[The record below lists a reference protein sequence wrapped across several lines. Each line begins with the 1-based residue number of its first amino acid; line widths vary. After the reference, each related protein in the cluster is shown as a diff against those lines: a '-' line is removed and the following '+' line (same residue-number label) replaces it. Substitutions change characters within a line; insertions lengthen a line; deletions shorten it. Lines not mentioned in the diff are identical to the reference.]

1 MHNPT
6 WRRPNPG
13 PQEARGE
20 AGNKGFPGEK
30 PDWGGDTGEVIQIQE
45 GELQTSKNPGNH
57 SMSGTFEIRS
67 PKLKTD
73 KQI

>member
-6 WRRPNPG
+6 WGRPNPG
-13 PQEARGE
+13 PQEARGKKSPRGKGE

-45 GELQTSKNPGNH
+45 GELQT
-57 SMSGTFEIRS
+57 
-67 PKLKTD
+67 
-73 KQI
+73 